1 MPIRISG
8 RRSPTSGSSSVRPL
22 ALALALF
29 AITMMAAPATVA
41 ETKSARLVLVVH
53 ATNKVS
59 RIDRSSLRNIYLGLT
74 TFWDNDVRV
83 KPYNRVHEGAIGK
96 PFFRDVLAMTPA
108 RYRYS
113 WQKQQ
118 LSGQGVEPEVIA
130 TAANLVAKVA
140 SSAGAIGYILESET
154 AAADSRVRLI
164 PLE

>member
-1 MPIRISG
+1 M
-8 RRSPTSGSSSVRPL
+8 RPL

-29 AITMMAAPATVA
+29 ALVMTAAPVTVA
-41 ETKSARLVLVVH
+41 ETKPARLVLVVH
-53 ATNKVS
+53 AANKVP
-59 RIDRSSLRNIYLGLT
+59 RIDRSSLRNMYLGLT

-83 KPYNRVHEGAIGK
+83 KPYNRVHDGSIGK
-96 PFFRDVLAMTPA
+96 PFFRDVLGMTPA

-130 TAANLVAKVA
+130 SAAGLMTKVA
-140 SSAGAIGYILESET
+140 SSTGAIGYILESE
-154 AAADSRVRLI
+154 AGAADSRVRLI